1 MKFKFITASLFMTM
15 ALSAQAQTKLGISEQ
30 VRLRELRSEQR
41 NTNVFQYKKNT
52 SRKAKEMLGINPSYA
67 LAIAQLKDGVTEEDL
82 RAQGVSVIRSRS
94 GFAFIAVP
102 LDDAERVASAKG
114 IKRIQFERPVQ
125 QKLKYARFDT
135 GVDKIHEGIGL
146 SQAYT
151 GKGVVCGIVDQG
163 FDMNHINFVDKDGY
177 PRIKYFENVSYNQNY
192 RNPEDPIAIKTI
204 YNTPEAI
211 RGYKTDATST
221 YHATHTMG
229 IMAGS
234 YKGTA
239 KTALMTDTDPYV
251 AIDDMPN
258 PFYGVAY
265 DADIV
270 AANCEEYTD
279 ILIAYAVEDL
289 LGYAEYYNKPMV
301 VNLSLG
307 TNQGSHDGKAVV
319 CQFFDAIVDEL
330 NAKIVMA
337 TGNEGDQKIAANK
350 TFVGNDTIFQT
361 FITGDIYK
369 TGAAE
374 GDIYVRSGQVD
385 IYGNDMKPFKR
396 LQAIVW
402 NRSRNRVT
410 KRFELKINEE
420 TLGTGKYFCSS
431 DDYKEYDTDVVDRT
445 LGEYFSG
452 TIGLYCEVDS
462 SLGRSHCIVS
472 FDLVDNAEKNK
483 DNKYLIG
490 FIVDGEAGQRVDAFT
505 VGYFHGLS
513 NYGVEGFTDGSSN
526 GSVSDM
532 ACAKSTLSVGSYN
545 TSEGWAQLDGYR
557 YNQPDG
563 GIILGKVSPFSSYG
577 TLIDGR
583 NLPDV
588 VAPGAYIISSMN
600 RYYMD
605 ALGVDNT
612 TELLSAEATVDGVDY
627 PFAWAAGT
635 SMACPM
641 VSGIIALWLE
651 ADPTLSMED
660 IRDIIR
666 QTSRM
671 DEDML
676 EADPVKVGA
685 GKIDAYE
692 GLKEVLRR
700 KTSGI
705 QGVKAEDNRLV
716 VSQAGE
722 RGVKVFLA
730 GAKKLRAEVFTM
742 SGVKVLEQTTNG
754 DEALLDLSG
763 KNKGSYVIRVNGK
776 QSKCIL
782 VK

>member
-1 MKFKFITASLFMTM
+1 MKLRILTVSLMM
-15 ALSAQAQTKLGISEQ
+15 AALTAQAQVKLGISEQ
-30 VRLRELRSEQR
+30 VRLRELRTELRQ
-41 NTNVFQYKKNT
+41 TDVFQFKKNT
-52 SRKAKEMLGINPSYA
+52 SQRAKELIGVNPSHA
-67 LAIAQLKDGVTEEDL
+67 LAIVQMAEGTTEEDL
-82 RAQGVSVIRSRS
+82 KAQGVNVIRSRS

-102 LDDAERVASAKG
+102 LDEAERVASAKG

-135 GVDKIHEGIGL
+135 GVDKIHQGMGL

-163 FDMNHINFVDKDGY
+163 FDLSHINFIDENGD
-177 PRIKYFENVSYNQNY
+177 PRVKYFENVSYNYNY
-192 RNPEDPIAIKTI
+192 RNPTDPIAVRTI
-204 YNTPEAI
+204 YNTPDAI
-211 RGYKTDATST
+211 LGYKTDSETT

-234 YKGTA
+234 YKGTTKA
-239 KTALMTDTDPYV
+239 ALLADTESKV
-251 AIDDMPN
+251 AISDMPC

-265 DADIV
+265 DSDIV

-279 ILIAYAVEDL
+279 ILIAIAVEDL
-289 LGYAEYYNKPMV
+289 LGYAEAYNKPMV

-319 CQFFDAIVDEL
+319 CQFFDAIVEEL

-350 TFVGNDTIFQT
+350 TFTADDNIFQT
-361 FITGDIYK
+361 FITGDTYE
-369 TGAAE
+369 TPE

-385 IYGNDMKPFKR
+385 IYGNDLKPFKS

-402 NRSRNRVT
+402 NTTRGKVA
-410 KRFELKINEE
+410 KRYSLDINDA
-420 TLGTGKYFCSS
+420 TLGTGKYWCSS
-431 DDYKEYDTDVVDRT
+431 SDYQEYEDDVVDAT
-445 LGEYFSG
+445 LAQYFSG
-452 TIGLYCEVDS
+452 TIGLYSEVDS
-462 SLGRSHCIVS
+462 TIGRSHCIVS
-472 FDLVDNAEKNK
+472 FDLVDNADKNI
-483 DNKYLIG
+483 DNNYKIG
-490 FIVDGEAGQRVDAFT
+490 FIVEGEAGQRVDAYT

-513 NYGVEGFTDGSSN
+513 DCGIEGFTDGSSN

-532 ACAKSTLSVGSYN
+532 ACGKRTLSVGSYN
-545 TSEGWAQLDGYR
+545 TSEAWAQLDGFPYS
-557 YNQPDG
+557 QPDA
-563 GIILGKVSPFSSYG
+563 GIELGKVSPFSSYG

-605 ALGVDNT
+605 ALNYDDP
-612 TELLSAEATVDGVDY
+612 TELLSGVATVNGKDY
-627 PFAWAAGT
+627 PYAWAAGT

-651 ADPTLSMED
+651 ADPTLTIDD
-660 IRDIIR
+660 IRDIIKK
-666 QTSRM
+666 TSRM
-671 DEDML
+671 DADML

-700 KTSGI
+700 KDES
-705 QGVKAEDNRLV
+705 GVKGVNADDNRLV

-730 GAKKLRAEVFTM
+730 GAKTLKTEVFTM
-742 SGVKVLEQTTNG
+742 AGVKVLEQNTNG
-754 DEALLDLSG
+754 DETLIDLSG

>member
-1 MKFKFITASLFMTM
+1 MKLRILTVSLMM
-15 ALSAQAQTKLGISEQ
+15 AALSAQAQVKLGISEQ
-30 VRLRELRSEQR
+30 VRLRELRTELRQ
-41 NTNVFQYKKNT
+41 TDVFQFKKNT
-52 SRKAKEMLGINPSYA
+52 SQRAKELIGVNPSHA
-67 LAIAQLKDGVTEEDL
+67 LAIVQMAEGTTEEDL
-82 RAQGVSVIRSRS
+82 KAQGVNVIRSRS

-135 GVDKIHEGIGL
+135 GVDKIHQGMGL

-163 FDMNHINFVDKDGY
+163 FDLNHINFLDENGD
-177 PRIKYFENVSYNQNY
+177 PRVKYFENVSYNYNY
-192 RNPEDPIAIKTI
+192 KNPTDPIAVRTI

-211 RGYKTDATST
+211 RGYQTDATTT
-221 YHATHTMG
+221 YHAAHTMG

-234 YKGTA
+234 YKGIS
-239 KTALMTDTDPYV
+239 KTATLTDTEPYV
-251 AIDDMPN
+251 AVDDIPN

-279 ILIAYAVEDL
+279 ILIAIAVEDL
-289 LGYAEYYNKPMV
+289 LGYAEAYNKPMV

-319 CQFFDAIVDEL
+319 CQFFDAIVEEL

-337 TGNEGDQKIAANK
+337 TGNEGDQKIASNK
-350 TFVGNDTIFQT
+350 TFTADDNVFQT
-361 FITGDIYK
+361 FITGDLFH
-369 TGAAE
+369 TE
-374 GDIYVRSGQVD
+374 QGDIYVRSGQVD
-385 IYGNDMKPFKR
+385 IYGNDMRPFKS

-402 NRSRNRVT
+402 NTSRGRVA
-410 KRFELKINEE
+410 KRYSLPINEE
-420 TLGTGKYFCSS
+420 TLGTGKYWCSS
-431 DDYKEYDTDVVDRT
+431 SDYQEYESDVIDAT
-445 LGEYFSG
+445 LAQYFSG

-462 SLGRSHCIVS
+462 SIGRSHCIVS
-472 FDLVDNAEKNK
+472 FDLVDNAEKNLNNNYK
-483 DNKYLIG
+483 IG
-490 FIVDGEAGQRVDAFT
+490 FIVEGEAGQRLDAFT

-513 NYGVEGFTDGSSN
+513 DCGIEGFADGSCN

-532 ACAKSTLSVGSYN
+532 ACGKRTLSVGSYN

-557 YNQPDG
+557 YAQENA
-563 GIILGKVSPFSSYG
+563 GIKLGKVSPFSSYG
-577 TLIDGR
+577 TLLDGR

-600 RYYMD
+600 RYY
-605 ALGVDNT
+605 LEVNENT
-612 TELLSAEATVDGVDY
+612 FGNFSAVANVNGEDY
-627 PFAWAAGT
+627 PYAWAAGT

-651 ADPTLSMED
+651 ADPTLTIDD
-660 IRDIIR
+660 IRDIIKK
-666 QTSRM
+666 TSRM
-671 DEDML
+671 DADML

-700 KTSGI
+700 KDES
-705 QGVKAEDNRLV
+705 GVKGVNADDNRLV

-730 GAKKLRAEVFTM
+730 GAKALKTEVFTM
-742 SGVKVLEQTTNG
+742 AGVKVLEQTTNG
-754 DEALLDLSG
+754 DETLIDLSG

>member
-1 MKFKFITASLFMTM
+1 MAM
-15 ALSAQAQTKLGISEQ
+15 ALSTQAQTKLGISEQ

-41 NTNVFQYKKNT
+41 KTDVFPYKKNT

-67 LAIAQLKDGVTEEDL
+67 LAIAQLNDGVTEEDL
-82 RAQGVSVIRSRS
+82 KAQGVNVIRSRS

-102 LDDAERVASAKG
+102 LDDAERVAATKG

-151 GKGVVCGIVDQG
+151 GKGIVCGIVDQG
-163 FDMNHINFVDKDGY
+163 FDLNHINFLDENGD
-177 PRIKYFENVSYNQNY
+177 PRVKYFERVGYNYNY
-192 RNPEDPIAIKTI
+192 KNPTDPIAERTI
-204 YNTPEAI
+204 YNTPDAI
-211 RGYKTDATST
+211 RSYQTDATTT
-221 YHATHTMG
+221 YHAAHTMG

-239 KTALMTDTDPYV
+239 KTASLTDTEPYV
-251 AIDDMPN
+251 AIDDIPV

-279 ILIAYAVEDL
+279 ILIAIAVEDL
-289 LGYAEYYNKPMV
+289 LGYAEAYNKPMV

-319 CQFFDAIVDEL
+319 CQFFDVLVEEL

-337 TGNEGDQKIAANK
+337 TGNEGDQKIAATK
-350 TFVGNDTIFQT
+350 TFVGNDTTFQT
-361 FITGDIYK
+361 FITGDVFH
-369 TGAAE
+369 TDAAE

-385 IYGNDMKPFKR
+385 IYSNDLKPFKR
-396 LQAIVW
+396 LTAIVW
-402 NRSRNRVT
+402 NKSRNRVS
-410 KRFELKINEE
+410 KRFWIDIDET
-420 TLGTGKYFCSS
+420 TLGTGKYYCSS

-445 LGEYFSG
+445 LAEYFSG
-452 TIGLYCEVDS
+452 TIGIFCEIDS
-462 SLGRSHCIVS
+462 TIGRSHCIVS
-472 FDLVDNAEKNK
+472 FDLVDNAEKNI

-490 FIVDGEAGQRVDAFT
+490 FIVDGEAGQRLDAFS
-505 VGYFHGLS
+505 VGYFHGMS
-513 NYGVEGFTDGSSN
+513 DWGVDGFSDGSCN

-532 ACAKSTLSVGSYN
+532 ACSKSTLSVGSYN
-545 TSEGWAQLDGYR
+545 TSEGWAQLDGFR
-557 YNQPDG
+557 YAQENA
-563 GIILGKVSPFSSYG
+563 GIKLGKVSPFSSYG

-600 RYYMD
+600 RYY
-605 ALGVDNT
+605 LEVNENT
-612 TELLSAEATVDGVDY
+612 FGNFSAVANVDGVDY
-627 PFAWAAGT
+627 PYAWAAGT

-641 VSGIIALWLE
+641 VSGIVALWLE

-700 KTSGI
+700 KAAGI
-705 QGVKAEDNRLV
+705 QGVQADDNRLV

-742 SGVKVLEQTTNG
+742 AGVKVLEQTTNG

>member
-1 MKFKFITASLFMTM
+1 
-15 ALSAQAQTKLGISEQ
+15 
-30 VRLRELRSEQR
+30 
-41 NTNVFQYKKNT
+41 
-52 SRKAKEMLGINPSYA
+52 
-67 LAIAQLKDGVTEEDL
+67 
-82 RAQGVSVIRSRS
+82 
-94 GFAFIAVP
+94 
-102 LDDAERVASAKG
+102 
-114 IKRIQFERPVQ
+114 
-125 QKLKYARFDT
+125 
-135 GVDKIHEGIGL
+135 
-146 SQAYT
+146 
-151 GKGVVCGIVDQG
+151 
-163 FDMNHINFVDKDGY
+163 
-177 PRIKYFENVSYNQNY
+177 
-192 RNPEDPIAIKTI
+192 
-204 YNTPEAI
+204 
-211 RGYKTDATST
+211 
-221 YHATHTMG
+221 MG

-239 KTALMTDTDPYV
+239 KTASLTDTEPYV
-251 AIDDMPN
+251 AIDDIPV

-279 ILIAYAVEDL
+279 ILIAIAVEDL
-289 LGYAEYYNKPMV
+289 LGYAEAYNKPMV

-319 CQFFDAIVDEL
+319 CQFFDVLVEEL

-350 TFVGNDTIFQT
+350 TLTAEDNLFQT
-361 FITGDIYK
+361 FITGDTFK
-369 TGAAE
+369 TE
-374 GDIYVRSGQVD
+374 QGDIYVRSGQVD
-385 IYGNDMKPFKR
+385 IYGNDLKPFKS

-402 NRSRNRVT
+402 NTSRGRIS
-410 KRFELKINEE
+410 KRYTLDINEE
-420 TLGTGKYFCSS
+420 TLGSGKYWCSS
-431 DDYKEYDTDVVDRT
+431 SDYQDYDSDVVDAT
-445 LGEYFSG
+445 LAQYFSG
-452 TIGLYCEVDS
+452 TIGLFCEVDS

-472 FDLVDNAEKNK
+472 FDLVDNAEKNI
-483 DNKYLIG
+483 DNNYKIG
-490 FIVDGEAGQRVDAFT
+490 FIVEGEAGQRVDAFT

-513 NYGVEGFTDGSSN
+513 SYDIGGFTDGSCN

-557 YNQPDG
+557 YSQENA
-563 GIILGKVSPFSSYG
+563 GIKLGKVSPFSSYG

-600 RYYMD
+600 RYY
-605 ALGVDNT
+605 LEVNENT
-612 TELLSAEATVDGVDY
+612 FGNFSAVANVDGVDY
-627 PFAWAAGT
+627 PYAWAAGT

-700 KTSGI
+700 KAAGI
-705 QGVKAEDNRLV
+705 QGVQADDNRLV

-742 SGVKVLEQTTNG
+742 SGVKVLDQTTNG

>member
-1 MKFKFITASLFMTM
+1 MKFVFASLLITT

-30 VRLRELRSEQR
+30 VRLRELKSELR
-41 NTNVFQYKKNT
+41 KTDVFQYKKST
-52 SRKAKEMLGINPSYA
+52 SQRAKELLGVNPSYA
-67 LAIAQLKDGVTEEDL
+67 LAIAQLAEGTTEEEL
-82 RAQGVSVIRSRS
+82 KAQGVNVIRSRS

-102 LDDAERVASAKG
+102 LDDAERVAATKG

-151 GKGVVCGIVDQG
+151 GKGIVCGIVDQG
-163 FDMNHINFVDKDGY
+163 FDLNHINFLDENGD
-177 PRIKYFENVSYNQNY
+177 PRVKYFERVGYNYNY
-192 RNPEDPIAIKTI
+192 KNPTDPIAERTI
-204 YNTPEAI
+204 YNTPDAI
-211 RGYKTDATST
+211 RSYQTDATTT
-221 YHATHTMG
+221 YHAAHTMG

-239 KTALMTDTDPYV
+239 KTASLTDTEPYV
-251 AIDDMPN
+251 AIDDIPV

-279 ILIAYAVEDL
+279 ILIAIAVEDL
-289 LGYAEYYNKPMV
+289 LGYAEAYNKPMV

-319 CQFFDAIVDEL
+319 CQFFDVLVDEL

-350 TFVGNDTIFQT
+350 TLTAEDNLFQT
-361 FITGDIYK
+361 FITGDTFK
-369 TGAAE
+369 TE
-374 GDIYVRSGQVD
+374 QGDIYVRSGQVD
-385 IYGNDMKPFKR
+385 IYSNDLKPFKS

-402 NRSRNRVT
+402 NTSRGRIS
-410 KRFELKINEE
+410 KRYTLDINEE
-420 TLGTGKYFCSS
+420 TLGSGKYWCSS
-431 DDYKEYDTDVVDRT
+431 SDYQDYDSDVVDAT
-445 LGEYFSG
+445 LAQYFSG
-452 TIGLYCEVDS
+452 TIGLFCEVDS

-472 FDLVDNAEKNK
+472 FDLVDNAEKNI
-483 DNKYLIG
+483 DNNYKIG
-490 FIVDGEAGQRVDAFT
+490 FIVEGEAGQRVDAFT

-513 NYGVEGFTDGSSN
+513 SYDIDGFTDGSCN

-532 ACAKSTLSVGSYN
+532 ACGKRTLSVGSYN

-557 YNQPDG
+557 YSQDNAA
-563 GIILGKVSPFSSYG
+563 IVLGKVSPFSSYG

-600 RYYMD
+600 RYY
-605 ALGVDNT
+605 LEVNENT
-612 TELLSAEATVDGVDY
+612 FGNFSAVANVDGEDY
-627 PFAWAAGT
+627 PYAWAAGT

-666 QTSRM
+666 QTARM
-671 DEDML
+671 DEAML

-700 KTSGI
+700 KAAGI
-705 QGVKAEDNRLV
+705 QGVEADDNRLV

-742 SGVKVLEQTTNG
+742 AGVKVLEQTTNG

>member
-1 MKFKFITASLFMTM
+1 MKFQLFTASFLAV
-15 ALSAQAQTKLGISEQ
+15 ALSASAQSSLSISDQ
-30 VRLRELRSEQR
+30 VRLRELRAGSA
-41 NTNVFQYKKNT
+41 VKKAMRIASPAGAADSAESDT
-52 SRKAKEMLGINPSYA
+52 PVLHT
-67 LAIAQLKDGVTEEDL
+67 LAMVQLAEGVTEADL
-82 RAQGVSVIRSRS
+82 KAQGVDVLRVSH
-94 GFAFIAVP
+94 GFAFISVP
-102 LDDAERVASAKG
+102 LDDVERVAS
-114 IKRIQFERPVQ
+114 IKSFKSFQLERPVA
-125 QKLKYARFDT
+125 QKMKYARKDV
-135 GVDKIHEGIGL
+135 GGDKLQQGIGL

-151 GKGVVCGIVDQG
+151 GKGVVCGILDMG
-163 FDMNHINFVDKDGY
+163 FDPNHLNFQDADGNPRVKYIERLTKNNNATSATDLIKVDY
-177 PRIKYFENVSYNQNY
+177 
-192 RNPEDPIAIKTI
+192 
-204 YNTPEAI
+204 YNTPEQIQA
-211 RGYKTDATST
+211 YTTDSKED
-221 YHATHTMG
+221 YHGTHTMG
-229 IMAGS
+229 IMAGG
-234 YKGTA
+234 YRGTA
-239 KTALMTDTDPYV
+239 KVATLADGNNKTAVATEEANPY
-251 AIDDMPN
+251 
-258 PFYGVAY
+258 YGVAY

-279 ILIAYAVEDL
+279 ILIAIAVEDL
-289 LGYAEYYNKPMV
+289 LGYAEAYNKPMV

-319 CQFFDAIVDEL
+319 CQFFDVLVEEL

-350 TFVGNDTIFQT
+350 TLTAEDNLFQT
-361 FITGDIYK
+361 FITGDTFK
-369 TGAAE
+369 TE
-374 GDIYVRSGQVD
+374 QGDIYVRSGQVD
-385 IYGNDMKPFKR
+385 IYGNDLKPFKS

-402 NRSRNRVT
+402 NTSRGRIS
-410 KRFELKINEE
+410 KRYTLDINEE
-420 TLGTGKYFCSS
+420 TLGSGKYWCSS
-431 DDYKEYDTDVVDRT
+431 SDYQDYDSDVVDAT
-445 LGEYFSG
+445 LAQYFSG
-452 TIGLYCEVDS
+452 TIGLFCEVDS

-472 FDLVDNAEKNK
+472 FDLVDNAEKNI
-483 DNKYLIG
+483 DNNYKIG
-490 FIVDGEAGQRVDAFT
+490 FIVEGEAGQRVDAFT

-513 NYGVEGFTDGSSN
+513 SYDIGGFTDGSCN

-557 YNQPDG
+557 YSQENA
-563 GIILGKVSPFSSYG
+563 GIKLGKVSPFSSYG

-600 RYYMD
+600 RYY
-605 ALGVDNT
+605 LEVNENT
-612 TELLSAEATVDGVDY
+612 FGNFSAVANVDGVDY
-627 PFAWAAGT
+627 PYAWAAGT

-641 VSGIIALWLE
+641 VSGIVALWLE

-700 KTSGI
+700 KAAGI
-705 QGVKAEDNRLV
+705 QGVQADDNRLV

-742 SGVKVLEQTTNG
+742 SGVKVLDQTTNG
-754 DEALLDLSG
+754 DEALLGLSG